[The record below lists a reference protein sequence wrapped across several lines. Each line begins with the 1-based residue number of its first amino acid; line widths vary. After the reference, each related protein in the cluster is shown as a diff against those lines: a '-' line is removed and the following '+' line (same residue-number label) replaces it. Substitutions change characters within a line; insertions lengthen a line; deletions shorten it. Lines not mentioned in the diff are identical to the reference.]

1 MTSDTEPELA
11 TDTELE
17 LATDTEPELARD
29 DRAGP
34 PPLTERLLAS
44 ATGTL
49 ELFGVYLGDRLGLY
63 DALHR
68 LGPMTEAELAEAAGI
83 APRYAREWLEQQTGA
98 AVLAVDDPSLPAEA
112 RRYDLP
118 EEHVGVVADPTS
130 MDYLAPFGRM
140 MVGVARVLD
149 EVAAAYRSGGGVPYA
164 AYGAEFRS
172 GQGAINRPAFTTSL
186 VQDWIPAAAT
196 LTERLEAGGSLVDVG
211 CGQGWSSMAV
221 AAAFPTARVW
231 GIDADCASIDEA
243 RELATSRGVDVRF
256 LAADAA
262 ELADHGPFDG
272 ALILETLHDLARP
285 VELLSAVRR
294 SLAPG
299 GCVLIADEAVAES
312 FTGPGDEL
320 ERMMYGWSIVHC
332 LPASMAESPSA
343 AIGTVIRPSTV
354 EALARE
360 AGFGVCEVLDVDGGF
375 FRIYRLAV

>member
-1 MTSDTEPELA
+1 MS
-11 TDTELE
+11 TDTHQ
-17 LATDTEPELARD
+17 P
-29 DRAGP
+29 AGSDAAAAL
-34 PPLTERLLAS
+34 PPLTERLMAS
-44 ATGTL
+44 AIGTL

-63 DALHR
+63 DTLHR
-68 LGPMTEAELAEAAGI
+68 LGPVTEAQLAEAAGI
-83 APRYAREWLEQQTGA
+83 APRYAREWLEQQTAA
-98 AVLAVDDPSLPAEA
+98 AVLTVDDPSLPPEA
-112 RRYDLP
+112 RRYELP

-130 MDYLAPFGRM
+130 MDHLAPFGRM

-149 EVAAAYRSGGGVPYA
+149 EVADAYRSGGGVPYA
-164 AYGAEFRS
+164 SYGTAFRS

-186 VQDWIPAAAT
+186 VHDWIPAAAG
-196 LTERLEAGGSLVDVG
+196 LAERLEAGGSLVDVG
-211 CGQGWSSMAV
+211 CGQGWSSVAV
-221 AAAFPTARVW
+221 AAAFPGAQVW
-231 GIDADCASIDEA
+231 GIDADQASIDEA

-312 FTGPGDEL
+312 FPGPGDEL

-343 AIGTVIRPSTV
+343 AIGTAIRPSMV
-354 EALARE
+354 QALARE
-360 AGFGVCEVLDVDGGF
+360 AGFGTCEVLDVDGGF
-375 FRIYRLAV
+375 FRIYRLTL